1 MTRQCDEQFADV
13 GFKLSFF
20 HMIGAAKPWSRLSV
34 QGCIHSLEMPQASE
48 RKLGQTY
55 CDCFLQNQA
64 GQAVKVRMV
73 ACNTPMPLLQERQEI
88 IVQNGKVNSTSET
101 LYADMDDL
109 CDVQVLDAAGSEYPA
124 ELTGMIV
131 WHAH

>member
-1 MTRQCDEQFADV
+1 
-13 GFKLSFF
+13 
-20 HMIGAAKPWSRLSV
+20 
-34 QGCIHSLEMPQASE
+34 
-48 RKLGQTY
+48 
-55 CDCFLQNQA
+55 
-64 GQAVKVRMV
+64 MV
-73 ACNTPMPLLQERQEI
+73 ACNAPLPLLQERQEI

-109 CDVQVLDAAGSEYPA
+109 CEVQVLDVVGSEYPA

>member
-1 MTRQCDEQFADV
+1 
-13 GFKLSFF
+13 
-20 HMIGAAKPWSRLSV
+20 
-34 QGCIHSLEMPQASE
+34 
-48 RKLGQTY
+48 
-55 CDCFLQNQA
+55 
-64 GQAVKVRMV
+64 MV

-88 IVQNGKVNSTSET
+88 IVQNGKVHSTSET

-109 CDVQVLDAAGSEYPA
+109 CEVQVLDAAGSEYPA